1 MRIFIFLIFSLLTQV
16 ILAQGIP
23 AGFPV
28 LEERTRINQ
37 LLKDST
43 TSSFLLRPNTSVS
56 FDSVLPFYD
65 PVGLSK
71 YGIEVNTIPLITTI
85 RINTQRPYGWGNYG
99 MVPNVGFQQY
109 VSTGIHAKFKFVSF
123 QFQPEFI
130 WASNNDF
137 QGFGEN
143 LSDQEIRDRFH
154 TLNVGDHPERFGT
167 DIYSKFWWGQS
178 KLTFQ
183 FGAFEIGGSTQ
194 NIWWGPGQFNSLTF
208 SNNASGFPHL
218 TFNTT
223 KPAKTFLGSFEG
235 QIIVGKLTNSGIAPL
250 QNQELNERFFR
261 PLRDDWR
268 YLNAMTITYS
278 PKWLKGIHVGLSRT
292 FQQYSSMMQNDF
304 ASYFPIF
311 DPFQKE
317 SLFDEN
323 GTTVEFDG
331 LGRDQSA
338 SFFFRVFSKRYKT
351 EFYGEFGRR
360 DHAFNWRDFILSPEH
375 ARAYILGFNKVVSLE
390 NPNRFL
396 QIRGEITHQQESIN
410 RYIRYS
416 GLGGEF
422 SWHTHGIARGFVQ
435 NGIPLGVGIGMGSNV
450 QSIEFALV
458 ENYNKVGILLE
469 RLANQQDF
477 YYRAFGQQS
486 ERKPWIDLSLGFLYD
501 KQFNNLLVSS
511 KLQLIHARNYQWQ
524 LDPASTP
531 EFPKGENLTS
541 VMGQL
546 SLIYFWKKREE
557 K

>member
-1 MRIFIFLIFSLLTQV
+1 M
-16 ILAQGIP
+16 AQGIQV
-23 AGFPV
+23 GFPI
-28 LEERTRINQ
+28 LEERARINQ
-37 LLKDST
+37 LLNDSIA
-43 TSSFLLRPNTSVS
+43 SSFLLRPNAILT
-56 FDSVLPFYD
+56 FDSFSHHNDFTL
-65 PVGLSK
+65 LSK
-71 YGIEVNTIPLITTI
+71 NKIEVKSIPLVSTV
-85 RINTQRPYGWGNYG
+85 RINSGRPYGWGNYG
-99 MVPNVGFQQY
+99 MVPNVGIQQY
-109 VSTGIHAKFKFVSF
+109 ISSGFQAKYKFIYF

-143 LSDQEIRDRFH
+143 LSEQAIRARFH

-167 DIYSKFWWGQS
+167 NVYSKFWWGQS

-183 FGAFEIGGSTQ
+183 YGAFEIGGSTQ

-208 SNNASGFPHL
+208 SNNANGFPHL
-218 TFNTT
+218 TVNTT

-250 QNQELNERFFR
+250 QNQELNNRFFR

-268 YLNAMTITYS
+268 YLNAMTISYS
-278 PKWLKGIHVGLSRT
+278 PKWLKGIHVGISRT

-317 SLFDEN
+317 SFFNEDGN
-323 GTTVEFDG
+323 TVEFDG

-338 SFFFRVFSKRYKT
+338 SFFFRVSSKKYKT

-360 DHAFNWRDFILSPEH
+360 DHAFNWRDFIMSPEH
-375 ARAYILGFNKVVSLE
+375 ARAFLLGFNKLVSLE
-390 NPNRFL
+390 SPNRYL
-396 QIRGEITHQQESIN
+396 QIRGEITHQQESVN
-410 RYIRYS
+410 RLIRY
-416 GLGGEF
+416 LGVGGQY
-422 SWHTHGIARGFVQ
+422 SWHTHGVARGFVQ

-450 QSIEFALV
+450 QTLEFSVIEDL
-458 ENYNKVGILLE
+458 NKVGFLLE
-469 RLANQQDF
+469 RLENQQDF

-501 KQFNNLLVSS
+501 KQFNNLLLSS

-531 EFPKGENLTS
+531 DFPKGENLTS
-541 VMGQL
+541 VMAQV
-546 SLIYFWKKREE
+546 SAIYFWKK